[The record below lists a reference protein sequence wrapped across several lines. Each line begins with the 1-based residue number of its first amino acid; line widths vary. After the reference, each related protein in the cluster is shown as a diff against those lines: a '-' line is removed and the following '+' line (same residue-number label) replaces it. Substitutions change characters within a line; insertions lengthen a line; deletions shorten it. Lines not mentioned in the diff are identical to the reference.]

1 MVRFQCKEAVL
12 QGRFE
17 AIVRRIMTICV
28 LVAAISI
35 SGCGLINWVSY
46 VFAPASR
53 MKTIKAEFGGLKGKS
68 VAVVVYADLETQVDY
83 PTVQLELCDMVAA
96 EMRRHIKGVRIID
109 PRAVIRYQSENPRWD
124 IMPPEK
130 LCDVFDCDYVL
141 LISLME
147 FSTRER
153 GSVYLVRGRIKADVS
168 IYQAG
173 LSSADG
179 TNPVWRS
186 EPICV
191 QYPRQSTLG
200 VPAEN
205 ERAIRVQTERLFAI
219 ELVKKFYDYKVPKEA
234 DEGK

>member
-1 MVRFQCKEAVL
+1 
-12 QGRFE
+12 
-17 AIVRRIMTICV
+17 MT
-28 LVAAISI
+28 
-35 SGCGLINWVSY
+35 GCGLINWVSY

-53 MKTIKAEFGGLKGKS
+53 MKTVKAEFDGFKGKS

-83 PTVQLELCDMVAA
+83 PTAQLELSDMVAS
-96 EMRRHIKGVRIID
+96 EMRRHIKGVRLID
-109 PRAVIRYQSENPRWD
+109 PRTIIRYQSENPRWD

-130 LCDVFDCDYVL
+130 LCEVFNCDYVL

-153 GSVYLVRGRIKADVS
+153 GSVYLARGRIKADVS
-168 IYQAG
+168 VYQSG

-179 TNPVWRS
+179 ANPVWRG
-186 EPICV
+186 EPLSIRF
-191 QYPRQSTLG
+191 PRQSTLG

-205 ERAIRVQTERLFAI
+205 DQVIRVQTERLFAT

>member
-1 MVRFQCKEAVL
+1 MASLVVRFQYERATL

-28 LVAAISI
+28 LVVAISI

-53 MKTIKAEFGGLKGKS
+53 MKTIKAEFDGLKGKS

-83 PTVQLELCDMVAA
+83 PTVQLELCDVVA
-96 EMRRHIKGVRIID
+96 
-109 PRAVIRYQSENPRWD
+109 AVIRYQSENPRWD

-130 LCDVFDCDYVL
+130 LCEVFDCDYVL

-168 IYQAG
+168 VYQAG
-173 LSSADG
+173 LSSTDG
-179 TNPVWRS
+179 ANPVWRG
-186 EPICV
+186 EPISV
-191 QYPRQSTLG
+191 QYPQQSTLG

-205 ERAIRVQTERLFAI
+205 ERAIRVQTERLFAT

-234 DEGK
+234 DESK